1 MIYENKKINFFH
13 YFQSN
18 SDKIC
23 LTKNKCC
30 TEMTKKKEFET
41 NELSLNNIAN

>member
-1 MIYENKKINFFH
+1 MMYENKKMKFVH
-13 YFQSN
+13 YFRSN

-23 LTKNKCC
+23 LIKNKCC

-41 NELSLNNIAN
+41 NELSFKNIAN